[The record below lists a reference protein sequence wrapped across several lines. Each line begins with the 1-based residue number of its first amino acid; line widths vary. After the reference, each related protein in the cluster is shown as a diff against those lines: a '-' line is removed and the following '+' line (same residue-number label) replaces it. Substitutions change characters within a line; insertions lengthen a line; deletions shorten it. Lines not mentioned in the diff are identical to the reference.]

1 MGVFDMLEKGGEW
14 EYNLLKLFGI
24 MTIQLKEIEAKTI
37 KPEEYSWNEWEQN
50 SYINGK
56 ENDKSH

>member
-1 MGVFDMLEKGGEW
+1 MLEKMFEW

-37 KPEEYSWNEWEQN
+37 KPEEYFWNEWEQN

>member
-1 MGVFDMLEKGGEW
+1 MLEKGGEW

-37 KPEEYSWNEWEQN
+37 KPEVYSWNEWEQN

>member
-1 MGVFDMLEKGGEW
+1 MLEKGGEW

-37 KPEEYSWNEWEQN
+37 KPEEYSWNEWERN
-50 SYINGK
+50 RYINRDVK
-56 ENDKSH
+56 VPSDYKI

>member
-1 MGVFDMLEKGGEW
+1 MLETGGEW